1 VTGTAGNPV
10 GVGLRS
16 DHYPHLTQRP
26 RTTVAWFEAISENYM
41 DTGGRPLAVLEA
53 VRADHPV
60 ALHGVSL
67 SIGYKPARGDRAAE
81 DALAA
86 LRGRYLAR
94 LNELARRIEP
104 FLVSDHLCWTGVPGG
119 NVHDLLPTPFTDEA
133 LDWIVSQVD
142 EVQTALGRRLVL
154 ENVSSYLTWA
164 ASTWREEDFLVEVAR
179 RSGCGILLDVNNV
192 YVSARNHGFDARAYL
207 DAIPADLVAQI
218 HLAGHTDMGTH
229 LFDTHSAPV
238 SGDVWDLFA
247 HTIARMPGV
256 PVLIEWDE
264 DVPEFARLEEE
275 AAAADRIAKAARA
288 DDVANVEHAA
298 DAKTFSGAAR
308 KAVA

>member
-1 VTGTAGNPV
+1 MPSTAGNPV

-16 DHYPHLTQRP
+16 EHYPHLVERP
-26 RTTVAWFEAISENYM
+26 RTTVRWFEAISENYM
-41 DTGGRPLAVLEA
+41 DTGGRPLAVLET

-67 SIGYKPARGDRAAE
+67 SIGYKPRRGDRAAE

-86 LRGRYLAR
+86 SRTRYLAR
-94 LNELARRIEP
+94 LAELARRIEP

-142 EVQTALGRRLVL
+142 AVQTALGRRLVL

-164 ASTWREEDFLVEVAR
+164 DSTWTEEDFLVEVAR

-207 DAIPADLVAQI
+207 DAIPAALVAQI

-238 SGDVWDLFA
+238 CDDVWELFA
-247 HTIARMPGV
+247 HTVARMPGV

-264 DVPEFARLEEE
+264 DIPGFSRLEAE
-275 AAAADRIAKAARA
+275 AEAADRIANGAREA
-288 DDVANVEHAA
+288 
-298 DAKTFSGAAR
+298 